1 MTLSPIPGEDID
13 STGSVT
19 EGHFIFVFRFQS
31 SVEPT
36 ISDPG
41 TGWSAAAYRKKF
53 VWELKRGFAHDGGPP
68 AVSISPFP
76 LLLTST

>member
-1 MTLSPIPGEDID
+1 MDKTRKSRY
-13 STGSVT
+13 
-19 EGHFIFVFRFQS
+19 IFVFRFQS

-53 VWELKRGFAHDGGPP
+53 VWELKRGFADDGGPP
-68 AVSISPFP
+68 ARKYIAFPFA
-76 LLLTST
+76 SY